1 MAGWGGRL
9 PILRGYRWPSAIPT
23 RSLDAWRTRA
33 PATLIRDGHPGRDAP
48 QGQPVRAMTLAEVAL
63 HNRADDCYMAI
74 KGKVYNVT
82 PYLEYHPG
90 GPIELMR
97 GAGVLFPE
105 YCIHINTLTPLR
117 ETCFLIQTC
126 VLSITIIVTFC
137 RP

>member
-1 MAGWGGRL
+1 MH
-9 PILRGYRWPSAIPT
+9 
-23 RSLDAWRTRA
+23 A
-33 PATLIRDGHPGRDAP
+33 PATLIRDCRGAP

-97 GAGVLFPE
+97 GAGVLVSLILHP
-105 YCIHINTLTPLR
+105 YQHIDPFESYVFSHPDMHTLHYNHCHLSSTLNPNPNPNLNTRSMPRRSTTR
-117 ETCFLIQTC
+117 ST
-126 VLSITIIVTFC
+126 
-137 RP
+137 RG